1 MYEGGKIMG
10 LFGPSKKEIWK
21 QLALEIQANYL
32 EGGFWKGDKV
42 EAYVDNWLIVL
53 DTYAVSTGKSSITY
67 TRMRAPFINLNNFY
81 FRVYRSGFFSEI
93 GKKLGM
99 EDIEIGY
106 EKFDQDFIIK
116 SNNKE
121 KVKQLFQD
129 ENVRKLIE
137 NQPNIN
143 LQIKNDEGAFKKHF
157 PDGTSELYFE
167 VTGVIKDIDRLKKL
181 YELFAEVL
189 KELGNIGVAS
199 GRESGI
205 ML

>member
-1 MYEGGKIMG
+1 MG

-21 QLALEIQANYL
+21 QLALEIQANYVD
-32 EGGFWKGDKV
+32 GGFWKGDKV

-53 DTYAVSTGKSSITY
+53 DTYVVSTGKSSITY

-99 EDIEIGY
+99 EDVEIGY

-116 SNNKE
+116 GNNKE

-129 ENVRKLIE
+129 ENVRKLI
-137 NQPNIN
+137 
-143 LQIKNDEGAFKKHF
+143 
-157 PDGTSELYFE
+157 
-167 VTGVIKDIDRLKKL
+167 
-181 YELFAEVL
+181 
-189 KELGNIGVAS
+189 
-199 GRESGI
+199 
-205 ML
+205 